1 MKKANGVQVCWRI
14 QSKKNHST
22 KSQRQK
28 YPSFWRSFKTQRV
41 QRLGHTEMGTHEY
54 VFYISFHAPSK
65 RLCLIFINLKLYC
78 TYSYKTPSEHTSQ
91 SSFQYSSQLR
101 YRKIGRNLMITNSYP
116 DFPSGPNSC
125 LRVISDDI
133 QQESLSSHIK
143 STC

>member
-1 MKKANGVQVCWRI
+1 MKKANGVQACWRI

-22 KSQRQK
+22 KSRGKNILQL
-28 YPSFWRSFKTQRV
+28 WRSFKTQTV

-54 VFYISFHAPSK
+54 VFYISFHAPSM

-91 SSFQYSSQLR
+91 SLLQLLFFIAKIQED
-101 YRKIGRNLMITNSYP
+101 RKLGRNLMITNSYP
-116 DFPSGPNSC
+116 SFPSGPNSC

-133 QQESLSSHIK
+133 
-143 STC
+143 